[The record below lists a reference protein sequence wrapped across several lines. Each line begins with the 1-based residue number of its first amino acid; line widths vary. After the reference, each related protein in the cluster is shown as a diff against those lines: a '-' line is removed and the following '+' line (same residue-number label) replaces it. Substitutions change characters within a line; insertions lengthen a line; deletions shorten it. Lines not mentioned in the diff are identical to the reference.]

1 MNTRVSWGVVTSLL
15 FCILTTPAIS
25 TTQHIVTS
33 TAESGDGTLEWAI
46 NEANSSPDESSIIF
60 DVPAGTVFER
70 TTALPTIETYC
81 GVVSKLTDALVL
93 RGNGSGTGFILG
105 DEAAVIG
112 MIIEGFET
120 GVALLGNKSAVA
132 ECLIRG
138 NKNGVYLGG
147 YEPSVFGNHIHDNTP
162 GEGIRSAFGA
172 ADYGKILGNT
182 VCGNGKG
189 IYLFPSYLTLIHNN
203 TIGMEEDNVTP
214 HGNLGEG
221 LFLFSG
227 IGLDVRGNHIAYN
240 QGAGMLLQ
248 GINATFENNLV
259 FANCGAGIGF
269 VEGDPN
275 VIAAPAITR
284 LCPIQG
290 TVPDLITE
298 VQLFADAYD
307 EGMLFVG
314 KTEVA
319 GDGSFSVDLDLS
331 AYAGMNLTAVGIF
344 GIEYTSEYLTWT
356 TQTTFSAPVA
366 IGDGCGGEYSGEVVT
381 EPKPEC
387 DLEPPDSDGF
397 LTLDHNQDFTI
408 DLDELMRVIQFYNS
422 SGFRCKGAGSQSEDT
437 YMAGAGEEHG
447 CTPHDID
454 RAPRDWTISIDELL
468 RCIQLY
474 NALAYYYCPDG
485 GTEDGFC
492 LGVAP

>member
-1 MNTRVSWGVVTSLL
+1 MGNRVSRGVFAGLL
-15 FCILTTPAIS
+15 LCLMATPAVAKS
-25 TTQHIVTS
+25 QHIVTNN
-33 TAESGDGTLEWAI
+33 AESGDGTLEWAI
-46 NEANSSPDESSIIF
+46 NQANAAPDESSIIF

-70 TTALPTIETYC
+70 TTSLPAIETYC

-112 MIIEGFET
+112 MIIEGFDT

-132 ECLIRG
+132 ECVIRG
-138 NKNGVYLGG
+138 NKNGVHLGG
-147 YEPSVFGNHIHDNTP
+147 YEPSVFGNYIHDNTP
-162 GEGIRSAFGA
+162 GEGIRSGFGA

-182 VCGNGKG
+182 VCGNGSG
-189 IYLFPSYLTLIHNN
+189 IYLFPSYLTQIYNN
-203 TIGMEEDNVTP
+203 TIGIEEDKVTP
-214 HGNLGEG
+214 HGNLGDG
-221 LFLFSG
+221 LTIYSG
-227 IGLDVRGNHIAYN
+227 LSLQVLNNHIAYN
-240 QGAGMLLQ
+240 HGSGMLLQ
-248 GINATFENNLV
+248 GVNATFENNHV

-269 VEGDPN
+269 FDADSN
-275 VIAAPAITR
+275 TIAPPEITQ

-290 TVPDLITE
+290 TVSTLITE

-307 EGMLFVG
+307 EGMLFAG

-319 GDGSFSVDLDLS
+319 GDLSFSVDVDLS

-344 GIEYTSEYLTWT
+344 GIEYTSEFLTWT
-356 TQTTFSAPVA
+356 TSTAFSTPVA
-366 IGDGCGGEYSGEVVT
+366 IGDGCGGEYAGEVVT
-381 EPKPEC
+381 QPEPEC
-387 DLEPPDSDGF
+387 GVEPPDNDGY
-397 LTLDHNQDFTI
+397 LTLDRNRDFVV
-408 DLDELMRVIQFYNS
+408 DVDELMRVIQFYNS
-422 SGFRCKGAGSQSEDT
+422 LGFRCKGAGSQSEDT

-454 RAPRDWTISIDELL
+454 RAPRDWAISIDELL
-468 RCIQLY
+468 RCIQFY
-474 NALAYYYCPDG
+474 NALSFHYCPEG